1 MSRVNHQVLAGL
13 ALGLLTIALVAPAC
27 SPSKELG
34 VAETAPPGT
43 SRLWGEHG
51 ELWSPAGRL
60 PDFSYAGYH
69 AGETPIPEVPVKA
82 NVRDF
87 GAVGDG
93 VTDDSRA
100 FLEAIAAASD
110 GAVFIPDGRYLLTEV
125 LAIHKSRIV
134 LRGES
139 RDSTILYFPKT
150 LHETLGRG
158 HDGGPTGWS
167 WGGAWI
173 WVNPDRERG
182 DSNGPVWD
190 EGVLLSRIASA
201 SSKGETS
208 VEVSDTSGIEAGQ
221 LVRLVQYE
229 SDGSLSLTLHD
240 GHALN
245 GRCILD
251 RPGQQIINWLLEVK
265 RVEEGRVHF
274 DRPLRVPVR
283 TEWKAEL
290 WSSEPGVEEVG
301 IEHLTVE
308 FPVREYPRHH
318 NEPGQ
323 NAISL
328 AAALNSW
335 VRDVAILN
343 SDNGILFWYSRYCT
357 AEEIVIA
364 GRGSHYAFNL
374 GGAQDSLVTRFRLEV
389 ESVHDTSFS
398 NVANGNVYSWGTGLG
413 INFDHHRGGAF
424 QNLYSQIDVGRLT
437 RQWHSSGTP
446 SGHYTAAHETFWNI
460 KPKAK
465 TAALTTWPAMNI
477 IGRVDRMHR
486 KGNEWFDAWIEPVHR
501 LSPAD
506 LHAAQL
512 SRRLGVPIPKR
523 PSMPAP
529 LPEGRAKRHD
539 VSGPEYK
546 G

>member
-1 MSRVNHQVLAGL
+1 
-13 ALGLLTIALVAPAC
+13 
-27 SPSKELG
+27 
-34 VAETAPPGT
+34 
-43 SRLWGEHG
+43 
-51 ELWSPAGRL
+51 L

-69 AGETPIPEVPVKA
+69 AGEVPIPEVPVKA

-93 VTDDSRA
+93 VTDDTEA
-100 FLEAIAAASD
+100 FLKAIAAVSD
-110 GAVFIPDGRYLLTEV
+110 GAVFIPNGRYVLTSV
-125 LAIHKSRIV
+125 LAIRKGNIV

-150 LHETLGRG
+150 LHETLGKGR
-158 HDGGPTGWS
+158 DGGPTGWS

-173 WVNPDRERG
+173 WFNPRRDRG
-182 DSNGPVWD
+182 DSNGPVWSRG
-190 EGVLLSRIASA
+190 ELLSQITSA
-201 SSKGETS
+201 AAKGETS
-208 VEVSDTSGIEAGQ
+208 VEVGDTSGIEVGQ
-221 LVRLVQYE
+221 LVRLVQEE
-229 SDGSLSLTLHD
+229 SDGSLSLALHD

-265 RVEEGRVHF
+265 RVEEKRVHF
-274 DRPLRVPVR
+274 DRPLRIPVR
-283 TEWKAEL
+283 PQWKAGL
-290 WSSEPGVEEVG
+290 WSAEVEVEEVG

-308 FPVREYPRHH
+308 FPVREYPGHH
-318 NEPGQ
+318 SEPGQ

-328 AAALNSW
+328 AAVLNGW

-343 SDNGILFWYSRYCT
+343 SDNGIFFWYSRYCT
-357 AEEIVIA
+357 AEDIVIA

-398 NVANGNVYSWGTGLG
+398 NVANGNVYSWGEGLR

-424 QNLYSQIDVGRLT
+424 QNLYSQIDVGNVS
-437 RQWHSSGTP
+437 RQWKSSGTP

-465 TAALTTWPAMNI
+465 TASLETWPAMNI
-477 IGRVDRMHR
+477 IGKLDRVNRR
-486 KGNEWFDAWIEPVHR
+486 GNDWYDAWIEPVR
-501 LSPAD
+501 KLSPAD

-512 SRRLGVPIPKR
+512 SRRLGVP
-523 PSMPAP
+523 MPEPPPMPPP
-529 LPEGRAKRHD
+529 LPAGRAQRHD
-539 VSGPEYK
+539 VSGPEYE